1 MPKVRTRGR
10 APVELPTSASE
21 TIALLS
27 SQIETLRSENARL
40 TALCAVDVVDCT
52 GETVVVTEGIPSTK
66 QDRANANGLKAVA
79 DAAVEVK
86 KERDAHESRAEL
98 LDTMV
103 LPLEEQRRQLQ
114 ALVTEAATA
123 LIEADVPTVKL
134 SDEQMPFYY
143 SSNSWEDA
151 EEVPWN
157 PETGAPMTLAEGI
170 RWIQRNNQKPKKRAR
185 RS

>member
-1 MPKVRTRGR
+1 
-10 APVELPTSASE
+10 
-21 TIALLS
+21 
-27 SQIETLRSENARL
+27 
-40 TALCAVDVVDCT
+40 
-52 GETVVVTEGIPSTK
+52 
-66 QDRANANGLKAVA
+66 
-79 DAAVEVK
+79 
-86 KERDAHESRAEL
+86 
-98 LDTMV
+98 MV

-123 LIEADVPTVKL
+123 LIEADVPTVEL
-134 SDEQMPFYY
+134 SDEQTPFYY

-170 RWIQRNNQKPKKRAR
+170 RWIQRNNEKPKKRAR